1 MLCFFATQKRFNAY
15 AIYTQ
20 RRNAFEIV
28 FRWFLN
34 CMPPQ
39 TGLTKYASNV
49 RWVFWESNKEHTSP
63 SSVSR
68 QHFMRF
74 TLADFCV
81 SWTTYN
87 HAHAFSFNQ
96 KQCQNSG
103 FFHTHTENRYSPSNW
118 AATGTGTTFRKFLQ
132 PCFAQYPTF
141 RRCLMAAYT
150 ALRDTVAFSP
160 RAERFALALQRVDV
174 AKEFR

>member
-1 MLCFFATQKRFNAY
+1 MTFKLYATSNGAHQICFRCALGVLGIQQRAHKSVVGIAAALYAFYLSRLLCFVDNIQSY
-15 AIYTQ
+15 PC
-20 RRNAFEIV
+20 
-28 FRWFLN
+28 FLIQ
-34 CMPPQ
+34 P
-39 TGLTKYASNV
+39 
-49 RWVFWESNKEHTSP
+49 ES
-63 SSVSR
+63 
-68 QHFMRF
+68 
-74 TLADFCV
+74 
-81 SWTTYN
+81 
-87 HAHAFSFNQ
+87 
-96 KQCQNSG
+96 QCQNSG

-160 RAERFALALQRVDV
+160 RTERFALALQRVDV